1 MYRARPLFA
10 RLLAAFKAHWL
21 RPLKW
26 AAALAAAALLA
37 FAGACH
43 AAGARLVA
51 RSDAQQPRD
60 SAGLLIGAAPRDLGP
75 ENAECAVLLVHGYL
89 GCGNNFGRLP
99 ERLAQSG
106 CRVRVMLLPGHGT
119 SPRDLANVSGDQLLN
134 AVLDEIDRLRPKHNR
149 LVLVGH
155 SMGGTLCTL
164 VAARRQVDALVLA
177 APYFGV
183 TTHWYYGF
191 KPETWAK
198 LTGPIVPWLYKGQRM
213 IQVNKPDARP
223 QIVSYQWVPASSV
236 KVLMGLARQANNPD
250 LLAKINCPVLLIHS
264 HNDQAASPQAA
275 QDALEKI
282 PSPTQK
288 TVWLDRSNHILF
300 WDYDAEQAITE
311 TISLCQKQF

>member
-1 MYRARPLFA
+1 MYRARQIA
-10 RLLAAFKAHWL
+10 AAFKAHWL

-26 AAALAAAALLA
+26 TAAPAAAVLLA
-37 FAGACH
+37 TIGASY

-106 CRVRVMLLPGHGT
+106 FRVRVMLLPGHGT
-119 SPRDLANVSGDQLLN
+119 SPRNLANVSGDQLLK
-134 AVLDEIDRLRPKHNR
+134 AVLDEIDRLRPNHKR

-155 SMGGTLCTL
+155 SMGGTLATL
-164 VAARRQVDALVLA
+164 AAAQRPVNGLVLA

-183 TTHWYYGF
+183 TTHWYYGLN
-191 KPETWAK
+191 PETWAK
-198 LTGPIVPWLYKGQRM
+198 LSGPVVPWLYKGQHM

-223 QIVSYQWVPASSV
+223 HIVSYRWVPASSV
-236 KVLMGLARQANNPD
+236 KMLMGLAKQANKPD

-264 HNDQAASPQAA
+264 HNDQAASPEAA
-275 QDALEKI
+275 QNVLQKI
-282 PSPTQK
+282 PCATQK

-300 WDYDAEQAITE
+300 WDYDAEQAINE
-311 TISLCQKQF
+311 TVSFCQKRH